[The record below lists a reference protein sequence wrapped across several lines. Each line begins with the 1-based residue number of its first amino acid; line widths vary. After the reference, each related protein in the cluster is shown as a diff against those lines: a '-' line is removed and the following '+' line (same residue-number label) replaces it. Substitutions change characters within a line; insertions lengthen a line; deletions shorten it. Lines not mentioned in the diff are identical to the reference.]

1 MKKSYALVTS
11 QDRDAF
17 ERELD
22 SLGKAGWDF
31 VAFATTGTFT
41 WTTSTT
47 PVQSGSGVM
56 YSAIMAA
63 DVDNDERPRVE
74 GGKRKAVDVIT
85 APPTTR

>member
-1 MKKSYALVTS
+1 MKKSYALVTN

-41 WTTSTT
+41 WTGIPPTM
-47 PVQSGSGVM
+47 SGSGVM

-74 GGKRKAVDVIT
+74 GGKRKAVDVST
-85 APPTTR
+85 APPVTR